1 MKSIPHWWYRMPMLR
16 MLLPLL
22 TGIFTYSISDLKPF
36 WLVLLPIFVILY
48 VINTPL
54 RTRLLLKG
62 ISISCLLFVTG
73 YLLCHFKDVRKKKD
87 WFAHKQADKYIIQIM
102 NSPSKNEF
110 AQSMFGEVKY
120 VLVKNKWINTMGTVR
135 IQVPLQ
141 TTLSKETVLLINKPV
156 LPIPDTGT
164 RKSYARY
171 LANQNIF
178 HQVKLS
184 KKEILIL
191 DKPEIIETHVEYFQ
205 RSTLGIMDNH
215 FHDQNVRG
223 LAKALLVGYR
233 GELDKELNA
242 AYTNTG
248 VVHVIAISGL
258 HLGLIYGLLMLFFKP
273 LQHHTILRIISC
285 LITIILLWFFTL
297 MCGATPS
304 VVRSAI
310 MFSFIILGNIIQS
323 KSSTGNMLAASAF
336 VMLAINPFLIYDIGF
351 QLSYAAVASLL
362 MYNKSVSGL
371 FEPENGFLQLGWSSI
386 STSLS
391 AQILTTPLVLF
402 HFHQFPLIFILSNI
416 IAIPLSSIALL
427 LLILICIFASFPLI
441 ATSIASITGYCIWL
455 MNDRIIQ
462 LASLPF
468 STLNNIPFSAGD
480 LLLSLISI
488 GLFTFYL
495 KEKNTLALKVFLITL
510 LFWSILYHN
519 SS

>member
-1 MKSIPHWWYRMPMLR
+1 
-16 MLLPLL
+16 
-22 TGIFTYSISDLKPF
+22 
-36 WLVLLPIFVILY
+36 
-48 VINTPL
+48 
-54 RTRLLLKG
+54 
-62 ISISCLLFVTG
+62 
-73 YLLCHFKDVRKKKD
+73 
-87 WFAHKQADKYIIQIM
+87 M

-205 RSTLGIMDNH
+205 RSTLGIMDNY
-215 FHDQNVRG
+215 FQDQNVRG
-223 LAKALLVGYR
+223 LAKALLVGHR

-310 MFSFIILGNIIQS
+310 MFSFIILGNII
-323 KSSTGNMLAASAF
+323 L
-336 VMLAINPFLIYDIGF
+336 
-351 QLSYAAVASLL
+351 
-362 MYNKSVSGL
+362 
-371 FEPENGFLQLGWSSI
+371 
-386 STSLS
+386 
-391 AQILTTPLVLF
+391 

-510 LFWSILYHN
+510 LFWSILYHK

>member
-1 MKSIPHWWYRMPMLR
+1 
-16 MLLPLL
+16 
-22 TGIFTYSISDLKPF
+22 
-36 WLVLLPIFVILY
+36 
-48 VINTPL
+48 
-54 RTRLLLKG
+54 
-62 ISISCLLFVTG
+62 
-73 YLLCHFKDVRKKKD
+73 
-87 WFAHKQADKYIIQIM
+87 
-102 NSPSKNEF
+102 
-110 AQSMFGEVKY
+110 
-120 VLVKNKWINTMGTVR
+120 
-135 IQVPLQ
+135 
-141 TTLSKETVLLINKPV
+141 
-156 LPIPDTGT
+156 
-164 RKSYARY
+164 
-171 LANQNIF
+171 
-178 HQVKLS
+178 
-184 KKEILIL
+184 
-191 DKPEIIETHVEYFQ
+191 
-205 RSTLGIMDNH
+205 
-215 FHDQNVRG
+215 
-223 LAKALLVGYR
+223 
-233 GELDKELNA
+233 
-242 AYTNTG
+242 
-248 VVHVIAISGL
+248 
-258 HLGLIYGLLMLFFKP
+258 
-273 LQHHTILRIISC
+273 
-285 LITIILLWFFTL
+285 
-297 MCGATPS
+297 
-304 VVRSAI
+304 
-310 MFSFIILGNIIQS
+310 
-323 KSSTGNMLAASAF
+323 
-336 VMLAINPFLIYDIGF
+336 MLAINPFLIYDIGF